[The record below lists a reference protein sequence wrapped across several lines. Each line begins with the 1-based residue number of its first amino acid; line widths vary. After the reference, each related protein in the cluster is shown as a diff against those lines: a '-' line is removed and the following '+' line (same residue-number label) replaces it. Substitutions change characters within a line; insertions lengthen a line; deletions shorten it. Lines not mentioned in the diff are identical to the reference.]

1 LVYGHFIPLRVV
13 DPKRR
18 STVLS
23 RASTRFGRNRAG
35 QFVAKHIA
43 PKTDPWLGRVSNGSL
58 CWGVLAAPSATLTT
72 MGARTGQPRQ
82 VQIAYFHD
90 GRDAIAVASNFGGEK
105 HPHWYYNLAAPP
117 ECELGGQPFRAT
129 EVTAPMEHA
138 RLYDLAERSYAGY
151 IDYRAKTVAV
161 GRQIPILRLTPTD

>member
-1 LVYGHFIPLRVV
+1 MPLRFV

-23 RASTRFGRNRAG
+23 RASTRLGRSRAG
-35 QFVAKHIA
+35 QLVAKYIA
-43 PKTDPWLGRVSNGSL
+43 PKTDPWLSRVSDGRL
-58 CWGVLAAPSATLTT
+58 CWGMLAAPSATLTT

-82 VQIAYFHD
+82 VQIAYFHA
-90 GRDAIAVASNFGGEK
+90 GRDVIAVASNFGGEK
-105 HPHWYYNLAAPP
+105 HPHWYYNLVAQP
-117 ECELGGQPFRAT
+117 ECELGGEPFRAA
-129 EVTAPMEHA
+129 EVIDPVEYA

-161 GRQIPILRLTPTD
+161 GRLIPILRLIPRPTG

>member
-1 LVYGHFIPLRVV
+1 MVYGHLMPLRVV

-23 RASTRFGRNRAG
+23 RASTGFGRNRAG

-43 PKTDPWLGRVSNGSL
+43 PKTDPWLSRVSNGSL
-58 CWGVLAAPSATLTT
+58 CWGV
-72 MGARTGQPRQ
+72 Q
-82 VQIAYFHD
+82 VAYFHD
-90 GRDAIAVASNFGGEK
+90 GRDVIAVASNFGGEK

-117 ECELGGQPFRAT
+117 ECELGGQHFRAA
-129 EVTAPMEHA
+129 EVTDPTEHA

-151 IDYRAKTVAV
+151 IDYRAKPVAV
-161 GRQIPILRLTPTD
+161 GRQIPILRLAPRVEA